1 MSKLDIID
9 ELKTTSADSSKLSDE
24 GRYEVVEKTVYDK
37 LDKKHNTIQKNVT
50 KNELKNCINKHP

>member
-9 ELKTTSADSSKLSDE
+9 ELKTTPVDSSKLSDE